1 MIKIVL
7 ISMLVALVAE
17 IVYRWIST
25 RIDSAKLNVLTNI
38 VLAICAI
45 GLISLNAAR
54 VSDMNFWGDECFS
67 INLARMHFDE
77 MLKATAA
84 DVHPP
89 LYYAWLMLLISV
101 LGDSAWVIRLSAFI
115 PYVLTVIFGLT
126 IIRKEFGKRVS
137 VLFITFCSIT
147 DMAIKYNVE
156 ARMYSFAALMVLLS
170 FFFMYQIL
178 EHGGSRACYVLFTV
192 CSLGAAYL
200 HYYAL
205 LAVAFFYLALLI
217 IQWKN
222 KKERKRV
229 LIVYGLTILCYLPWL
244 GQFLTTFQRTADSFW
259 WDHICTLREITMTF
273 WYSERDWYTYFM
285 LCVFIML
292 CVAGVVQDK
301 KNGILLVGILS
312 SLGVIVVGQTAS
324 ILIHPMFMTRYLYP
338 ILSVVWLVFC
348 VLLVRNQHTKYLVL
362 FFTCVTVMI
371 YLPMYQMTCET
382 ERNDNQK
389 CKETYLSMKSA
400 LTDEDV
406 ILTNGNHLG
415 WTVLKAYFPQNENT
429 NAPLDAYEFES
440 DKQYWLA
447 WYRPVS
453 DEEELEL
460 KKQGLDFTKVIDDG
474 LLGDNSLYLYSIHE

>member
-170 FFFMYQIL
+170 FFFMYQI
-178 EHGGSRACYVLFTV
+178 CWV
-192 CSLGAAYL
+192 
-200 HYYAL
+200 
-205 LAVAFFYLALLI
+205 
-217 IQWKN
+217 
-222 KKERKRV
+222 KR
-229 LIVYGLTILCYLPWL
+229 
-244 GQFLTTFQRTADSFW
+244 S
-259 WDHICTLREITMTF
+259 
-273 WYSERDWYTYFM
+273 
-285 LCVFIML
+285 
-292 CVAGVVQDK
+292 
-301 KNGILLVGILS
+301 
-312 SLGVIVVGQTAS
+312 
-324 ILIHPMFMTRYLYP
+324 
-338 ILSVVWLVFC
+338 
-348 VLLVRNQHTKYLVL
+348 
-362 FFTCVTVMI
+362 
-371 YLPMYQMTCET
+371 
-382 ERNDNQK
+382 
-389 CKETYLSMKSA
+389 
-400 LTDEDV
+400 
-406 ILTNGNHLG
+406 
-415 WTVLKAYFPQNENT
+415 
-429 NAPLDAYEFES
+429 
-440 DKQYWLA
+440 
-447 WYRPVS
+447 
-453 DEEELEL
+453 
-460 KKQGLDFTKVIDDG
+460 
-474 LLGDNSLYLYSIHE
+474 